1 MLKPANRE
9 ITMRFRIPWLPF
21 SIIGLW
27 IIALLLSIHTAISN
41 PVYQYQYQFTKPLHS
56 SPSDSIQFIQADQR
70 TIIQIS
76 HAFGIGSATI
86 SLKSGHWPRTI
97 VLRFQYDQT
106 RGFSMLENLEITTTR
121 LQLYGNPIISEKLS
135 FRLPDAAGIFPK
147 GDVVAGEMN
156 VWVEQRNRA
165 MEVTLPAHLFTGSQT
180 VKLAWID
187 AYRR

>member
-9 ITMRFRIPWLPF
+9 MTVRFRMRWQPLG
-21 SIIGLW
+21 IIGLW
-27 IIALLLSIHTAISN
+27 IIALFLSIHTAIGS
-41 PVYQYQYQFTKPLHS
+41 PVYQYQFIKPLHS

-76 HAFGIGSATI
+76 HAFGIGSAMI
-86 SLKSGHWPRTI
+86 SLRSGHWPRTV

-121 LQLYGNPIISEKLS
+121 LQLYGNPTISGKLP
-135 FRLPDAAGIFPK
+135 FRLSDAAGIFPK
-147 GDVVAGEMN
+147 DDVVAGEMN
-156 VWVEQRNRA
+156 VLVEKRNRA
-165 MEVTLPAHLFTGSQT
+165 MEVTLPAHVFTGSQT